1 LCAIHFFSGAWNRI
15 EVEHHI
21 ENFLVMS
28 PLPMQVF
35 SPEVMK
41 KLKAHVKIW
50 TRSLLVVALV
60 AMTIFGNAHEA
71 LAKRA
76 GGRVGGSS
84 FRSAPSRSAP
94 SSPSRSYSNYSGGN
108 TLYSP
113 STGGGFFFFPMF
125 FGGGFGGG
133 LFSLL
138 LLVIVAGAIMQAFR
152 GRGDGEGITGMD
164 SKVSVAKIQVGLL
177 ASARSLQQE
186 LTRLA
191 LESDTSS
198 VEGLAVVT
206 RETAVSLMRHP
217 EYWVYVSS
225 ASENTKFALAE
236 QKFNSLVMSERS
248 KLNTEV
254 LSNVGGRVLQGKTAV
269 SLPSE
274 GSLSLEDPSEY
285 IVVTILLAVSGDS
298 LSKLPTLRSSE
309 DLTSALSAIGSV
321 PEDNLL
327 AVEILWE
334 PQSEDYTLTND
345 EVLTIYPDL
354 VRI

>member
-1 LCAIHFFSGAWNRI
+1 
-15 EVEHHI
+15 
-21 ENFLVMS
+21 
-28 PLPMQVF
+28 
-35 SPEVMK
+35 MK
-41 KLKAHVKIW
+41 KIKNNAKVW
-50 TRSLLVVALV
+50 TRSLVAISLV

-71 LAKRA
+71 FARRS
-76 GGRVGGSS
+76 GGRIGGSS
-84 FRSAPSRSAP
+84 FKSAPSRSAPSRSAP
-94 SSPSRSYSNYSGGN
+94 SNPSYSGN
-108 TLYSP
+108 SNPYYNNS
-113 STGGGFFFFPMF
+113 GGGFFFLPMF

-133 LFSLL
+133 LFTLL

-164 SKVSVAKIQVGLL
+164 NKVSVAKIQVGLL

-248 KLNTEV
+248 KLNAEV

-269 SLPSE
+269 ALPSE

-285 IVVTILLAVSGDS
+285 IVVTILLAVAGDS

-334 PQSEDYTLTND
+334 PQSEEYTLTND

>member
-1 LCAIHFFSGAWNRI
+1 
-15 EVEHHI
+15 
-21 ENFLVMS
+21 MS
-28 PLPMQVF
+28 LLPMKIF
-35 SPEVMK
+35 SPEFMK
-41 KLKAHVKIW
+41 KMKNNVKVW
-50 TRSLLVVALV
+50 TRSLVAISLV

-71 LAKRA
+71 FAKRS
-76 GGRVGGSS
+76 GGRIGGSS
-84 FRSAPSRSAP
+84 FKSAPSRSAP
-94 SSPSRSYSNYSGGN
+94 SNPNYSG
-108 TLYSP
+108 
-113 STGGGFFFFPMF
+113 STTPYYNNGGGGFFFLPMF
-125 FGGGFGGG
+125 FGGGMGGG
-133 LFSLL
+133 LFTLL
-138 LLVIVAGAIMQAFR
+138 LLVIVAGVIMQAFR

-198 VEGLAVVT
+198 SEGLATVT

-248 KLNTEV
+248 KLNTET
-254 LSNVGGRVLQGKTAV
+254 LSNVGGRVLQGKTAA

-274 GSLSLEDPSEY
+274 GSLSIEDPSEY
-285 IVVTILLAVSGDS
+285 IVVTMLLAVAGDS

-309 DLTSALSAIGSV
+309 DLQAALSVIGSV

-334 PQSEDYTLTND
+334 PQSENYTLTND
-345 EVLTIYPDL
+345 EVLTVYPDL